1 MREIGKMITQVQDAS
16 LGEHRIR
23 DLNDDINKMIR
34 VKKAWEFRIKEVRL
48 SYHLTCIELSMSF
61 LEVYVFAPV
70 RIDVVTCVQ

>member
-34 VKKAWEFRIKEVRL
+34 VKKAWEFRIKEVRPFGFQCTARY
-48 SYHLTCIELSMSF
+48 SRTGGPH
-61 LEVYVFAPV
+61 A
-70 RIDVVTCVQ
+70 